1 MTIIEKMARAL
12 ETRARK
18 CGAFN
23 YIKASY
29 LTIDGKGPHPRAET
43 FALADIHEAAR
54 AARDAMVDGLT
65 DEQMYELSPLWNPY
79 NATAFVLGDY
89 CRTEHIKRTRA
100 ALVAATEVDDG

>member
-1 MTIIEKMARAL
+1 MTIIEMMARAL

-54 AARDAMVDGLT
+54 AARDAMVEGLT
-65 DEQMYELSPLWNPY
+65 DEQLYTVY
-79 NATAFVLGDY
+79 KATKGVQEPTSFCLGG
-89 CRTEHIKRTRA
+89 IRA
-100 ALVAATEVDDG
+100 ALVAATEVDG

>member
-1 MTIIEKMARAL
+1 MTILEKMARAL

-43 FALADIHEAAR
+43 FALADIREAAR
-54 AARDAMVDGLT
+54 AARDAMVEGLT
-65 DEQMYELSPLWNPY
+65 DEHLNKCDEAGHCAAIEDLDRDAMYFD
-79 NATAFVLGDY
+79 AF
-89 CRTEHIKRTRA
+89 RA
-100 ALVAATEVDDG
+100 ALIEATEVEDG

>member
-1 MTIIEKMARAL
+1 MTILEQMARAL

-29 LTIDGKGPHPRAET
+29 LTIDGEEPHPRAEA

-54 AARDAMVDGLT
+54 AARDALVEGLT
-65 DEQMYELSPLWNPY
+65 DEQLNELTDTVEGTTYMWCPES
-79 NATAFVLGDY
+79 A
-89 CRTEHIKRTRA
+89 RA
-100 ALVAATEVDDG
+100 YLVAATEVEDG